1 MDMGDILDK
10 WDKIQKTEKQ
20 QKKSQSQTQTPT
32 GKKAN
37 ADHVAKKSSASGNA
51 SPSGETSASRKNAS
65 SGTASLNE
73 KSSAS
78 KSTSPSISTSEKIA
92 RQQKADN
99 ERKIN
104 PMVVWMNRY
113 GVVDKDKMLDEA
125 AERQK
130 QESHSYLRE
139 MRHEAVVD
147 LHGLTAEEAYVKL
160 ESFISVCYRDG
171 LRKVLIIHG
180 KGNHSKGS
188 DPVLG
193 KVVRSFIEG
202 DKRLGMSGHPERKD
216 GGSGATWVIIK

>member
-20 QKKSQSQTQTPT
+20 QKKSQSQTQVPT

-37 ADHVAKKSSASGNA
+37 ADHIAKKSSAGGGAPSSGKTFANK
-51 SPSGETSASRKNAS
+51 KNAPS
-65 SGTASLNE
+65 E

-78 KSTSPSISTSEKIA
+78 KSTSPSISISEKIA

-130 QESHSYLRE
+130 QESHTYLRE

-147 LHGLTAEEAYVKL
+147 LHGLTTEEAYVKL
-160 ESFISVCYRDG
+160 ESFISMCYRDG

-193 KVVRSFIEG
+193 NVVRRFIEG

-216 GGSGATWVIIK
+216 GGSGATWVIIKD